1 MQAHVAAPWVEA
13 CHIDTREN
21 DEGLLTDNSVDNG
34 LLLRSDLQ
42 RLFIS
47 GLLHIDSER
56 GTVHFRQALQAD
68 EELLAFYQ
76 GIEGGLRPVGA
87 GAACD
92 AREAES
98 NTPHG
103 LNYKNVIL
111 PALRR

>member
-1 MQAHVAAPWVEA
+1 MEA

-68 EELLAFYQ
+68 EELLAF
-76 GIEGGLRPVGA
+76 IRASRAVCALW
-87 GAACD
+87 
-92 AREAES
+92 ARV
-98 NTPHG
+98 P
-103 LNYKNVIL
+103 
-111 PALRR
+111 PATRAKLKAIRRTA